1 MSNYAYLAE
10 VAGAALGVVAG
21 IAQWTFGD
29 EIPDYRLLLL
39 VRREARAPPAPRS
52 TDEVRQ
58 ISG

>member
-52 TDEVRQ
+52 TDEV
-58 ISG
+58 